1 MQSILDPKVIYTDL
15 SRDIVEHDVDV
26 VSDLWNMDGRDVY
39 RGSRD
44 RQYAHANVYWLY
56 TEDLERVGLVEHSL
70 TDNADFRI
78 LWFHDTPFA
87 TLLQEEGWTNDQSVW
102 SILSRP
108 AVEMFLAEDWTT
120 PTSLL
125 NACLYGPTRIL
136 TVDMVLHPP
145 VIYRCSVCG
154 AKSTKKTE
162 CEEFQIQNELDFPDQ
177 RKIVFIDDDLY
188 VCQPPVGS
196 RIWELLGFKSLLPSD
211 DVLMA
216 LQEPEE
222 QPLLQPQVEPME
234 MQEQTLVPPQLPPQD
249 AQTDLVSPP
258 LPDPH
263 LQHPPQDR
271 TLEQQTFLTVPKL
284 EHTKYAMS
292 LRSPGQRRRYS
303 G

>member
-120 PTSLL
+120 PTLLL

-136 TVDMVLHPP
+136 TVDMVLNPP

-222 QPLLQPQVEPME
+222 QLLLQPQVELME
-234 MQEQTLVPPQLPPQD
+234 KQEQTLVPPQLPPQD
-249 AQTDLVSPP
+249 AQTDLVLPP
-258 LPDPH
+258 LPDPP

-284 EHTKYAMS
+284 AHTKYAMS